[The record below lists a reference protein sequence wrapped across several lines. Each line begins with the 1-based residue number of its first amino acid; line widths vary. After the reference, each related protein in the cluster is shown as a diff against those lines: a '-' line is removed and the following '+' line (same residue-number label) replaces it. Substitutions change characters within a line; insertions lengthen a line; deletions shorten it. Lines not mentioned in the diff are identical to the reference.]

1 MKTDNQI
8 RQDVIAQLI
17 WEPILHAAEIGVGVK
32 NGVVT
37 LFGIVDTYSKKI
49 AAEEAAKKVSGVK
62 AVAEDLQVGISP
74 AFRRTDAEIAEAVL
88 NALKW
93 HTSVPDDKIKVKV
106 ENGAVTL
113 EGEVDWDFQRTSAR
127 TAIQYLM
134 GVRTITNLI
143 TVKPALSAGNVK
155 QKITA
160 ALYRS
165 ATVDADKIHVDIIG
179 NRVLL
184 TGKVRSFAEREDAVA
199 AAWSAPG
206 VSIVDNRLELQEAEL
221 AF

>member
-1 MKTDNQI
+1 MKTDSQI
-8 RQDVIAQLI
+8 REDVIAQLN
-17 WEPILHAAEIGVGVK
+17 WEPILNAAEIGVGVK

-37 LFGIVDTYSKKI
+37 LTGIVDTYSKKI
-49 AAEEAAKKVSGVK
+49 AAEDAAKKVAGVK
-62 AVAEDLQVGISP
+62 AVAEDIQVGISP

-93 HTSVPDDKIKVKV
+93 HTSVPDEKIKVKV
-106 ENGAVTL
+106 ENGVVTL

-134 GVRTITNLI
+134 GVRSITNLI
-143 TVKPALSAGNVK
+143 SVKPALSAGNVK

-160 ALYRS
+160 AFHRS
-165 ATVDADKIHVDIIG
+165 ATIDADRIHVDIIG

-184 TGKVRSFAEREDAVA
+184 TGRVRSFAEREDAVA

-206 VSIVDNRLELQEAEL
+206 VSIVDNQLELQEAEL